1 MRFADRPFLSV
12 AGRPILIALAA
23 IVVGWLVSLLLPGYL
38 VYLGIS
44 AVVIAVALIGLG
56 IVTGTAGM
64 IALCQ
69 LTFAAV
75 GAWVVAWLNTAG
87 VPGGLYVWIP
97 LGGIAAGVV
106 GVLIGLPALRL
117 RGVNLAVVTLSF
129 AFAIDVILFK
139 VQFPGTV
146 TGQSVPRPE
155 LVATDRAY
163 FLFAVIVLVVV
174 ALAVWLLQRSRVGSG
189 WRSVAF
195 SERGTASAGSS
206 VRLAKLSAFAVSA
219 TIAGIAGGLIAG
231 QVGNLYPTGFTT
243 LQSLALYVLSV
254 VTGSYFVAMGV
265 VGGILWVL
273 IPELLKRWGIPQD
286 WAFIVFGVLGIQ
298 TLTTNSNL
306 GEDLRRLWRRL
317 RRSRPV
323 VRHAALEPLE
333 GEALRPLGAAEGPG
347 TAPLLEVDG
356 LSVVFGSLRALDGV
370 TLTIPERSITALIG
384 PNGAGKSTFVDAIS
398 GFLPQHLGEV
408 RLGGT
413 RITRLPPHRRA
424 RLGLRRSYQQDRVPP
439 SLTVGAYMRFIAGSA
454 AEPHEVDE
462 LLEYFG
468 CPPAGTPIASV
479 DVGTRRMVEVAA
491 NLAAKPR
498 LLVLDEPAAGL
509 AHEEHVAFAQRLKLV
524 PSRYGAA
531 VLIIEH
537 DLELVRSVADS
548 VVVLDFGRVLAS
560 GDQDEVLRD
569 PAVIKAYMG
578 EAEML

>member
-1 MRFADRPFLSV
+1 MRFADRPFLSA
-12 AGRPILIALAA
+12 AGRPILIASAA
-23 IVVGWLVSLLLPGYL
+23 VVIGWIVSLVLPGYL

-44 AVVIAVALIGLG
+44 AVVIGVALIGLG

-75 GAWVVAWLNTAG
+75 GAWIVAWLNTAG

-97 LGGIAAGVV
+97 LGGIAAGIV
-106 GVLIGLPALRL
+106 GLLIGLPALRL
-117 RGVNLAVVTLSF
+117 RGVNLAVVTLAF

-139 VQFPGTV
+139 VQFPGTL
-146 TGQSVPRPE
+146 TGTSVPRPD
-155 LVATDRAY
+155 LVASDRAY
-163 FLFAVIVLVVV
+163 FLFAVVVLVVV

-206 VRLAKLSAFAVSA
+206 VRTAKLTAFAVSA

-254 VTGSYFVAMGV
+254 VTGSYFIAMGV

-273 IPELLKRWGIPQD
+273 IPELLKRWGVPQD

-298 TLTTNSNL
+298 TLTTNSNI

-317 RRSRPV
+317 RRSRSI
-323 VRHAALEPLE
+323 VRHGALEPLDE
-333 GEALRPLGAAEGPG
+333 EALRALGSTAGPG
-347 TAPLLEVDG
+347 TAPLLEVEG
-356 LSVVFGSLRALDGV
+356 LSVSFGSLRALDGV

-408 RLGGT
+408 LLDGT
-413 RITRLPPHRRA
+413 RITRVPPHKRA
-424 RLGLRRSYQQDRVPP
+424 RLGLRRTYQQDRVPP
-439 SLTVGAYMRFIAGSA
+439 TLTVGAYMRFIAGA
-454 AEPHEVDE
+454 ASDPAEVEE

-468 CPPAGTPIASV
+468 CPGPDTPISSV
-479 DVGTRRMVEVAA
+479 DIGTRRMIEVAA

-498 LLVLDEPAAGL
+498 LIVLDEPAAGL

-560 GDQDEVLRD
+560 GGQDEVLKS
-569 PAVIKAYMG
+569 PEVIKAYMG
-578 EAEML
+578 ETEML